1 MTLPGNDR
9 STASSFFPAAGASQR
24 AVLKENLMTEQQ
36 TAMIQECAALSIAG
50 KISFGAVVNR
60 LMGIGLERYHADY
73 TRHECT
79 YYMPDGQ
86 SLVVPVNH
94 SPQPIAQTFSA
105 TGVEAAVRQA
115 QRGEIFYPE
124 FLKQT
129 FAAGCVGYF
138 VQITGRQ
145 VIYFGRNGEQHVE
158 KFPLPPPVSKA

>member
-1 MTLPGNDR
+1 MNQEQI
-9 STASSFFPAAGASQR
+9 AAIR
-24 AVLKENLMTEQQ
+24 
-36 TAMIQECAALSIAG
+36 ECASLSIAG
-50 KISFGAVVNR
+50 KISFGDVVGR

-86 SLVVPVNH
+86 SLVVPVAH
-94 SPQPIAQTFSA
+94 PSQAIAETFSPK
-105 TGVEAAVRQA
+105 GVEAAVRQA

-138 VQITGRQ
+138 VQISGRQ
-145 VIYFGRNGEQHVE
+145 VIYCGRNGDQHIE
-158 KFPLPPPVSKA
+158 RFPSAAKT

>member
-1 MTLPGNDR
+1 MN
-9 STASSFFPAAGASQR
+9 
-24 AVLKENLMTEQQ
+24 QQ
-36 TAMIQECAALSIAG
+36 QITVIQECASLSMQG
-50 KISFGAVVNR
+50 KISFGAVVGK

-73 TRHECT
+73 TRHEIT

-86 SLVVPVNH
+86 SLVVAVDH
-94 SPQPIAQTFSA
+94 SPMPIAQAFSA
-105 TGVEAAVRQA
+105 GGVEAAVRQA

-145 VIYFGRNGEQHVE
+145 VIYFGRDGQQHVE
-158 KFPLPPPVSKA
+158 KFPPAPGK